1 MIVIKDSLRSATPH
15 REAWGCILFGY
26 TLFVTAIETVG
37 LRVDKLPTPTGG
49 RLMFEAGVW
58 DAGVEK
64 TRRIRIASNGLLR
77 IRLVF
82 YYAVGA
88 WEVGAWEVGF
98 SGRAGACLVIKTK
111 NRGHKCP
118 RNGRKTN

>member
-1 MIVIKDSLRSATPH
+1 
-15 REAWGCILFGY
+15 
-26 TLFVTAIETVG
+26 
-37 LRVDKLPTPTGG
+37 
-49 RLMFEAGVW
+49 MFEAGVW

-88 WEVGAWEVGF
+88 WKVGF